1 MAHDTPER
9 HHRPVRVMGQPMG
22 GTAPRRASRRHF
34 ALTMLV
40 ILVVLV
46 GTGVFLVA
54 GRGDARP
61 IATLRTADFHA
72 LAFSPDQPDVV
83 LFGHHN
89 GVMRSD
95 DGGWTWR
102 PLVTRPNF
110 DAMSLAVSSGPPPRA
125 STLYL
130 AGHDIFQASTDGGA
144 SWHPVAHD
152 LPGTDIHGFAMSP
165 DAPDRLFAFAVGH
178 GLFRSADG
186 SRTWR
191 RLEGDAPRD
200 VTALAA
206 AGGEPETLYVASVRS
221 GVLKTT
227 DGGRSFTRAAAG
239 LGAGPVLSLAVDPA
253 ARQTVYAGLDGGL
266 YKTTDGGRTWSRL
279 PFPGANAVA
288 LAVSPARP
296 NVLLAITVKDRQGLV
311 FRSEDGGASWGPRM

>member
-1 MAHDTPER
+1 
-9 HHRPVRVMGQPMG
+9 
-22 GTAPRRASRRHF
+22 
-34 ALTMLV
+34 MLAV
-40 ILVVLV
+40 LLVLV
-46 GTGVFLVA
+46 GTGAFLVA

-61 IATLRTADFHA
+61 IATLQTADFHA
-72 LAFSPDQPDVV
+72 LAFSPDDLNVV
-83 LFGHHN
+83 FFGHHN

-95 DGGWTWR
+95 DGGRTWR
-102 PLVTRPNF
+102 PLVARPNF
-110 DAMSLAVSSGPPPRA
+110 DAMSLAASSGPPPRV

-130 AGHDIFQASTDGGA
+130 AGHDVFQVSTDGGA
-144 SWHPVAHD
+144 SWRPVAHD
-152 LPGTDIHGFAMSP
+152 LPGTDIHGFAMRPNDPSQ
-165 DAPDRLFAFAVGH
+165 LLAFVVGH
-178 GLFRSADG
+178 GLFRSTDG
-186 SRTWR
+186 GRTWR
-191 RLEGDAPRD
+191 RLEGEVPRD

-206 AGGEPETLYVASVRS
+206 GSEPETLYVASVRS

-227 DGGRSFTRAAAG
+227 DGGRTFTRAAGG

-266 YKTTDGGRTWSRL
+266 YKTTDGGQTWRRL

-311 FRSEDGGASWGPRM
+311 FRSEDGGAGWEPRT